1 MIKQL
6 GQPILI
12 KETNRVALYIASMG
26 NVIVIFTDEY
36 KIDRIPQFKEI
47 EEIPYREYTYTT
59 FNDKFGHSFTGV
71 IGFFVNGLMV
81 LQESEEYKNQL
92 IVQLEDAKKKYIEL
106 EIFPN

>member
-1 MIKQL
+1 MIKKL

-36 KIDRIPQFKEI
+36 KIDRIPQFKEFFQF
-47 EEIPYREYTYTT
+47 PYREYTYTT
-59 FNDKFGHSFTGV
+59 FNDKFGHPFTGV
-71 IGFFVNGLMV
+71 IGFFVSGLMV
-81 LQESEEYKNQL
+81 LQEPEEYKSQL
-92 IVQLEDAKKKYIEL
+92 IYQIEDAKKRYIEL